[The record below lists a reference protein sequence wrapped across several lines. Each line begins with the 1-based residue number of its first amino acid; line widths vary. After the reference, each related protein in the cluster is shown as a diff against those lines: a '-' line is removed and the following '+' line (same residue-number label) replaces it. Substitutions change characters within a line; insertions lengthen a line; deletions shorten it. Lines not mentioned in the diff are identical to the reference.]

1 MDNLNPMDIQQIWQ
15 KIAKT
20 LEEQM
25 PQESFD
31 LWIKPIQPVELTEK
45 KFTVTVPNKF
55 FSDWVNQHQKANI
68 EKLLSENLDR
78 KVSLNFNFLQ
88 DLEAILKTTKENIE
102 PVPEEEIKTILEQEF
117 NPKYIFDTFIESHS
131 NRFAKATCLAAA
143 NNPGKQYNPI
153 FIYGGVG
160 LGKTHLLNATG
171 NEIRQNNKQAK
182 LLYVTAE
189 RFVNEF
195 IDSLTHNMSAL
206 FQNKFR
212 NLDCLLIDDIQFL
225 INKTSSQESFFYTF
239 NELFD
244 HRKQIIITSDR
255 PPKELSNIEERL
267 ISRFEWGIIAD
278 VKPPDLE
285 TRIAILRRKAEGERL
300 FVPDDVILYLASQIK
315 TNVRKMEGS
324 LIRIVA
330 FSALTGTPLTI
341 DTAKEILSDII
352 RREEIAKPITIERIQ
367 KIVAKHFHIDIKD
380 MRSKKRTDEIALPR
394 QVAMYLSRTL
404 TETSTIAIGEDF
416 GGKDHTTVLHA
427 CNKIKTLMTS
437 DPFFNANINKII
449 QEIKSE

>member
-1 MDNLNPMDIQQIWQ
+1 
-15 KIAKT
+15 
-20 LEEQM
+20 
-25 PQESFD
+25 
-31 LWIKPIQPVELTEK
+31 
-45 KFTVTVPNKF
+45 
-55 FSDWVNQHQKANI
+55 
-68 EKLLSENLDR
+68 
-78 KVSLNFNFLQ
+78 
-88 DLEAILKTTKENIE
+88 
-102 PVPEEEIKTILEQEF
+102 
-117 NPKYIFDTFIESHS
+117 
-131 NRFAKATCLAAA
+131 
-143 NNPGKQYNPI
+143 
-153 FIYGGVG
+153 
-160 LGKTHLLNATG
+160 
-171 NEIRQNNKQAK
+171 
-182 LLYVTAE
+182 LYVTAE

>member
-15 KIAKT
+15 KITKT

-55 FSDWVNQHQKANI
+55 FSDWVNQNQKANI

-78 KVSLNFNFLQ
+78 KVSLNFTFLQ
-88 DLEAILKTTKENIE
+88 DLEAILKTTRENIE
-102 PVPEEEIKTILEQEF
+102 PMPEEEIKTILEQEF
-117 NPKYIFDTFIESHS
+117 NPKYIFDTVIEGHS

-225 INKTSSQESFFYTF
+225 INKSSSQESFFYTF

-285 TRIAILRRKAEGERL
+285 TRIAILRRKAEGEKI

-404 TETSTIAIGEDF
+404 TETSTTEIGEDF

-427 CNKIKTLMTS
+427 CNKIKTLMAS